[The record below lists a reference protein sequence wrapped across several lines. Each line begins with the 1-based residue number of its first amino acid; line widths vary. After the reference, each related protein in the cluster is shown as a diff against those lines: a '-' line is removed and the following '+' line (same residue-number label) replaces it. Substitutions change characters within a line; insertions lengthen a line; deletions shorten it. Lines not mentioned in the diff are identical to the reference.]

1 MGLGLDLNNSKTALS
16 HNILISSITTHIMNI
31 GRSGGWNVRL
41 QRHHSQERYFF
52 LCLRLEGLNLDL
64 GGVLW
69 DYFMAWYGVWGRME
83 GTGAPCPS
91 ASREITTIFSFV
103 CTTSRYPLVKGKK
116 DISGV
121 SESTYG
127 RLPGE
132 RLERKRRE
140 GREDLLCM
148 TCGKTSR

>member
-1 MGLGLDLNNSKTALS
+1 MECTIAA
-16 HNILISSITTHIMNI
+16 T
-31 GRSGGWNVRL
+31 
-41 QRHHSQERYFF
+41 HHSQERYFF

-69 DYFMAWYGVWGRME
+69 DYFMAWYGVRGEME
-83 GTGAPCPS
+83 GTGAPLPIS
-91 ASREITTIFSFV
+91 FERNHHNISFV

-140 GREDLLCM
+140 GREDLLYK
-148 TCGKTSR
+148 TCRETNR